1 MLMMLLNVLLLLL
14 VLLLLVLLL
23 LLLLLLVVVLI
34 PLYELR
40 VRLGSI
46 IVCINQSAAKTATYK
61 STA

>member
-1 MLMMLLNVLLLLL
+1 MLMMLLL
-14 VLLLLVLLL
+14 VLLLLL

-46 IVCINQSAAKTATYK
+46 IVCNNQSAAKTVTYK